1 MASRALRKEAAV
13 ASIRTRLADDGWRM
27 FGDDDRIHTNVET
40 PAGAIAARQ
49 PDVADCRVTAISD
62 EVDDA

>member
-1 MASRALRKEAAV
+1 M

-62 EVDDA
+62 EEDDA